1 MATKLGEPMAS
12 TDAVN
17 LRWAARLKTRMRATQ
32 QGFSALGLMSSLH
45 TYTMLHLVPA
55 VGSYM
60 IARAQCPRA
69 TPTNQGV
76 GVPLRAAT

>member
-17 LRWAARLKTRMRATQ
+17 LRWAARLITRMRATQ

-45 TYTMLHLVPA
+45 TYTVLHLVPA

-60 IARAQCPRA
+60 IARAQCPQA
-69 TPTNQGV
+69 TPTNPVLGA
-76 GVPLRAAT
+76 LLHAAI